1 MWQNNKQFV
10 LIDTIDEYINDAE
23 GDLDYIKSI
32 LIEYLNAKNFD
43 INNTSLKKSDIYGFL
58 DWYELSEYATDKLS
72 LIRCKQVI
80 NFIFYNK
87 LSD

>member
-58 DWYELSEYATDKLS
+58 DWYESSEYATDKLS

-87 LSD
+87 LND